1 MAQLSISRTD
11 RRLTAQGYVSAMNVV
26 NVGYRHQLRAN
37 LSALATVSDLF
48 NGQRTQT
55 NVTTPT
61 SAGYL
66 VRAIR
71 GPIIYVGLIYSF
83 GSRTTKEPAFQYE
96 H

>member
-1 MAQLSISRTD
+1 
-11 RRLTAQGYVSAMNVV
+11 VV

-37 LSALATVSDLF
+37 LSALATVSDVF
-48 NGQRTQT
+48 NDQRTQT
-55 NVTTPT
+55 NLTTPIF
-61 SAGYL
+61 SGYF

-83 GSRTTKEPAFQYE
+83 GSRATKEPGFQYD

>member
-1 MAQLSISRTD
+1 
-11 RRLTAQGYVSAMNVV
+11 MNVV

-55 NVTTPT
+55 ILTTP
-61 SAGYL
+61 SFAGDF

-71 GPIIYVGLIYSF
+71 GPIIYVGLICSF
-83 GSRTTKEPAFQYE
+83 GSRATKEPGFQYE